1 MPSSCSTAWTW
12 RKPAQTNHHIYVP
25 QRDNTRETRQNSST
39 ISAKALGQLAI
50 PWLCLRCRFG
60 RLDLVA
66 RPHATSNC
74 HVVSVANTVPVRLQ
88 SFCRFCHSNARLFDS
103 QVCSSWSKVQWH
115 LGISQHGEP
124 PAVTSMTSMLFA
136 HYVVTDIVPTMD
148 CAVLFCNDVFS
159 FMIVNKNSLFGSE
172 AEFVECLTQ
181 QASVKWVTSNYL
193 RCREAPDFA
202 CPVEDHG
209 VRDHTHHSD
218 LHPGLCVQSGVV
230 HIFWYTWCLAC
241 QHSCM
246 EMIFCKKTCAWIQD
260 KTKFWHSLHWISAGF
275 VFKGH
280 ATWLQIFA
288 NVWWI
293 RWPNYK

>member
-74 HVVSVANTVPVRLQ
+74 HVVSVANSVPVRLQ

-159 FMIVNKNSLFGSE
+159 FMIVNKNSLFGSDGRI
-172 AEFVECLTQ
+172 CRMLDP
-181 QASVKWVTSNYL
+181 ASL
-193 RCREAPDFA
+193 CEMGDFK
-202 CPVEDHG
+202 
-209 VRDHTHHSD
+209 
-218 LHPGLCVQSGVV
+218 L
-230 HIFWYTWCLAC
+230 
-241 QHSCM
+241 
-246 EMIFCKKTCAWIQD
+246 
-260 KTKFWHSLHWISAGF
+260 SA
-275 VFKGH
+275 V
-280 ATWLQIFA
+280 
-288 NVWWI
+288 
-293 RWPNYK
+293 